1 MIRAWLGLLSLLA
14 APVAPAGEILDD
26 SASPRQQFELRLSW
40 ARIDPFSDD
49 IAAVNRVIGHVD
61 DVEVRLDTSAY
72 VGRRARIFLML
83 PDLISGLDSTE
94 GVTLR
99 WRARGDF
106 LAGHTTPGQRALLFE
121 GVIEDE
127 VTSDVLSYT
136 LELDARHLTGVLRLE
151 PVFEIE
157 VEP

>member
-1 MIRAWLGLLSLLA
+1 M
-14 APVAPAGEILDD
+14 
-26 SASPRQQFELRLSW
+26 
-40 ARIDPFSDD
+40 
-49 IAAVNRVIGHVD
+49 NRVIGHVD

>member
-1 MIRAWLGLLSLLA
+1 MTRPLA
-14 APVAPAGEILDD
+14 FLTWAFLTASALATEVLDD
-26 SASPRQQFELRLSW
+26 SGSPRQQFEVHLNW
-40 ARIDPFSDD
+40 ADVDPFSDD
-49 IAAVNRVIGHVD
+49 PSALSRVVGHID

-94 GVTLR
+94 GVQLS

-106 LAGHTTPGQRALLFE
+106 LAGHTTPGQPALLFE
-121 GVIEDE
+121 GVIEDK
-127 VTSDVLSYT
+127 VTSDVLSYD

-157 VEP
+157 AER